1 MRDATQG
8 ARALLHALVLVVA
21 AACSS
26 GDAPGGA
33 DAPAGYAVRA
43 RFDLAPEADAT
54 SGRLE
59 LLEDARIR
67 PEMREAIREAW
78 GGDPC
83 AELHDA
89 VLEPLCAATRD
100 APLRPAMLRLLDA
113 DGRVVATRAAERPL
127 ADLEATE
134 WRGPAQRAYVFTV
147 DQSTGAGSYSGPV
160 ALVAEPDAKGFG
172 WAVASDAK
180 GGAADTLALV
190 TTLKSAWRAVP
201 RADGRGAELLVV
213 RCRPDFA
220 PAAASPQGGGFVVT
234 FERFAHDG
242 TRWVRHRRQAPGCW
256 EDDGDASFPARAR
269 FP

>member
-1 MRDATQG
+1 MRVRMSR
-8 ARALLHALVLVVA
+8 ARALLVAIVLVGA
-21 AACSS
+21 GACSS
-26 GDAPGGA
+26 GDAP
-33 DAPAGYAVRA
+33 DAPEVPEGYAARA
-43 RFDLAPEADAT
+43 RFKLAPEADAT

-100 APLRPAMLRLLDA
+100 APLRPALLRLLDA

-127 ADLEATE
+127 ADLEATA
-134 WRGPAQRAYVFTV
+134 WRGPARRVYVFTV

-160 ALVAEPDAKGFG
+160 ALVAEPDARGFG
-172 WAVASDAK
+172 WAVASDAT
-180 GGAADTLALV
+180 GSAADTLALV

-213 RCRPDFA
+213 RCRPDFT
-220 PAAASPQGGGFVVT
+220 PAAASPQGGGFVLT

-242 TRWVRHRRQAPGCW
+242 TRWVRHRRQEPGCW